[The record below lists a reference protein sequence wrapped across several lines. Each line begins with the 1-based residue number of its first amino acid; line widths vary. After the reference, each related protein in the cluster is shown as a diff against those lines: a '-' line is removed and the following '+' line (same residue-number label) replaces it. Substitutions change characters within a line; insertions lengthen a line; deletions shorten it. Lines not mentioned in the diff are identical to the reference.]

1 MLLFVGRR
9 RKKRKT
15 TIIAAVSLMSRA
27 TARPKPISGVLAL
40 GY

>member
-9 RKKRKT
+9 RKT

-27 TARPKPISGVLAL
+27 TARPKPISGLLAL